1 MALFDILKNTLLG
14 QGTQAAESA
23 SPLDRL
29 DEVTVRASPNVD
41 YDLSRFTNQNFLK
54 SAKFAVRF
62 LTMPS
67 FVVDNANDLRKLT
80 YLCDSIEFPGQT
92 ISTTDFRIPGKLKV
106 RAPYMRDINEVS
118 FTFYHSADM
127 PVYELFNTWI
137 GSISPTT
144 ALNSYFDE
152 IVGYISLFQ
161 FEDTS
166 TSVVLP
172 GRGAIQNMRVNL
184 IDAYP
189 LSIQSM
195 PSNWMD
201 DGFHKVNVSF
211 FFRDIEIVPKNT
223 KF

>member
-1 MALFDILKNTLLG
+1 MALFDILKNKLLG
-14 QGTQAAESA
+14 QGNQAEGLS
-23 SPLDRL
+23 STTDKL
-29 DEVTVRASPNVD
+29 DEVIVRASPNVD
-41 YDLSRFTNQNFLK
+41 YDISRFTNQNLLK

-80 YLCDSIEFPGQT
+80 YLCDSIEFPGQSL
-92 ISTTDFRIPGKLKV
+92 STTDFRIPGKLKV
-106 RAPYMRDINEVS
+106 RAPYMRDINEVT
-118 FTFYHSADM
+118 FTFYHSTDM

-152 IVGYISLFQ
+152 VVGYISLFQ

-166 TSVVLP
+166 TS
-172 GRGAIQNMRVNL
+172 AIFAGSKAVKNMRVNL

-189 LSIQSM
+189 VNLQSM

-201 DGFHKVNVSF
+201 DGFHKLSVSF

>member
-1 MALFDILKNTLLG
+1 MALFDILTNKQLG
-14 QGTQAAESA
+14 QGSQAEA
-23 SPLDRL
+23 SSSTTDRL
-29 DEVTVRASPNVD
+29 DEVVVRASPSVD
-41 YDLSRFTNQNFLK
+41 YDISRFTNQNFLK

-62 LTMPS
+62 LNIPS

-80 YLCDSIEFPGQT
+80 YLCDSIEFPGQS

-106 RAPYMRDINEVS
+106 RAPYMRDINEVT
-118 FTFYHSADM
+118 FTFYHSTDM

-166 TSVVLP
+166 TSTIFAGSKAV
-172 GRGAIQNMRVNL
+172 QNMRVNL

-189 LSIQSM
+189 INLQSM

-201 DGFHKVNVSF
+201 DGFHKLSVSF